1 MGSITAFAAPERG
14 HVRLEVNWT
23 SQAHSTKCFIYRV
36 VNGTATLIREGD
48 LALLSNGQLCV
59 YDTEA
64 PLDTIM
70 RYRTVAPLNANGDM
84 QLGVEEWTDTT
95 NIGTVGTVTSS
106 SDFFVP
112 GRATRSLK
120 VAQPSSQAVIR
131 AVSEF
136 IPATAGTSYTL
147 TGQMMVPTN
156 WTGGIGVVFHWYNG
170 TTFLS
175 TSGAY
180 DNQWPGVGVWEPD
193 TLTATAPATTTNM
206 RIVAGMQGTPPPD
219 LALYVGEMYVTEA
232 NSTVETADLVL
243 AGQGS
248 GWWKD
253 PLHPATAVRLLLDLD
268 HHECPITAG
277 VAFIGV
283 GDRQRPSDSTLL
295 EVPDSE
301 LGVGVFQRRKA
312 KRSSIRV
319 VSATFDDAERVAA
332 LHASGAPILL
342 QLPPAFGEADAYGL
356 YSELTTGRIATDQ
369 TVPIQVHAASY
380 VPVRPSVGAPDGVAG
395 TRYSDLTKYST
406 YAAATAA
413 GVTWFDACQGEL
425 IA

>member
-1 MGSITAFAAPERG
+1 VGSITATPAPERG
-14 HVRLEVNWT
+14 HVRLDVDWS
-23 SQAHSTKCFIYRV
+23 SQAHSTKCFVYRV
-36 VNGTATLIREGD
+36 VNGITSLIREGD
-48 LALLSNGQLCV
+48 LALLSNGRLCV

-64 PLDTIM
+64 PLDTVM

-95 NIGTVGTVTSS
+95 NIGTVGTVTSTG
-106 SDFFVP
+106 DFFVP

-120 VAQPSSQAVIR
+120 LTQPNSQAVVR

-136 IPATAGTSYTL
+136 VPAVAGTSYTL
-147 TGQMMVPTN
+147 TGQLMVASN
-156 WTGGIGVVFHWYNG
+156 WTGGVGVVIHWYNG

-175 TSGAY
+175 TSGSY
-180 DNQWPGVGVWEPD
+180 GNLWPSVGGWEGYS
-193 TLTATAPATTTNM
+193 LTATAPATTTNM
-206 RIVAGMQGTPPPD
+206 RIVAGMQGTPPPNFP
-219 LALYVGEMYVTEA
+219 LYVGEMYVTQA
-232 NSTVETADLVL
+232 TSTVDTAADLVL
-243 AGQGS
+243 AGQGA

-253 PLHPATAVRLLLDLD
+253 PLHPATAIRLLLDLD
-268 HHECPITAG
+268 AQCPIASG

-283 GDRQRPSDSTLL
+283 GDRQRPADSNLL
-295 EVPDSE
+295 EIPGSE
-301 LGVGVFQRRKA
+301 RGIGVFARRKA
-312 KRSSIRV
+312 KRSSIRI

-332 LHASGAPILL
+332 LHASGAPVLL

-369 TVPIQVHAASY
+369 TVQIQVHAASY
-380 VPVRPSVGAPDGVAG
+380 VPVRPPVGAPDGVAG

-413 GVTWFDACQGEL
+413 AATWIDACQGKL
-425 IA
+425 AS